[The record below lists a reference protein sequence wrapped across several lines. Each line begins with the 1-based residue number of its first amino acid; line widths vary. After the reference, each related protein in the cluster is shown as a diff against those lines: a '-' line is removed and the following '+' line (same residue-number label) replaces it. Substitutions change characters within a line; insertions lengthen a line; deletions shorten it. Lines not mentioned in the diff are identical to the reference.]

1 MLCYLNSF
9 AENVPTWGL
18 TLSPTPAISQRELAE
33 KCHPGDP
40 GGQVT
45 SSHTTLP
52 AAACHLSTSLASGLL
67 YLQLLLSGMFFMP
80 CLHSWLPYLLLLV
93 TQTLPCQQGFPS
105 PYQLA
110 PFLGSI
116 APHWPLKT
124 RGVLTLHTCRS
135 ALVSRTKSHRGRGF
149 SSFVHCSSVHQAGQ
163 IKRRNTRVRGAPV

>member
-1 MLCYLNSF
+1 MGINALLLKF
-9 AENVPTWGL
+9 LRRELPNVGFNFEPY
-18 TLSPTPAISQRELAE
+18 PCHQLAE
-33 KCHPGDP
+33 KCHLDDP

-105 PYQLA
+105 PYQPA

-124 RGVLTLHTCRS
+124 RGVLHTCRS
-135 ALVSRTKSHRGRGF
+135 ALVSRPKATEAELLALSFTAALCTKQGKSRGEIH
-149 SSFVHCSSVHQAGQ
+149 V
-163 IKRRNTRVRGAPV
+163 